1 MWSCLENNYF
11 CFQFV
16 NNIQPTS
23 VVKMKMTKKIVE
35 TAKADAN
42 LNITKTKNWCE
53 KVENNWVLN

>member
-42 LNITKTKNWCE
+42 LNITKTKN
-53 KVENNWVLN
+53 